1 MGADLATRAQV
12 ISLKA
17 FTQKTFAEIAYITGL
32 SDPTTRRIFA
42 RAIERGF
49 EPDVNPV
56 ILDEYVKDAPRSGR
70 PTKQDTVTKD
80 SVLSK
85 VRRDRYRREKTCADL
100 AGELSIEG
108 IDISATTIQRIL
120 WKAGFHKTKP
130 TRKPRLTKKMKAE
143 RLKQCLDHEH

>member
-17 FTQKTFAEIAYITGL
+17 FTQKTFAEIAHITGL
-32 SDPTTRRIFA
+32 SVPTTRRIFA

-56 ILDEYVKDAPRSGR
+56 ILDEYVKDSPRSGR
-70 PTKQDTVTKD
+70 PTKQDTGIKD

-85 VRRDRYRREKTCADL
+85 YRGNRYLCYHYLADSPESRIPQNE
-100 AGELSIEG
+100 ADSEAW
-108 IDISATTIQRIL
+108 IDEEDESRV
-120 WKAGFHKTKP
+120 P
-130 TRKPRLTKKMKAE
+130 
-143 RLKQCLDHEH
+143 